1 MRISNILLM
10 VIFPTAALAE
20 WETNMPRGV
29 TPTSEVAYDLHM
41 LIFYITVVIG
51 IVVFGA
57 MLYSIIYHRKS
68 LGYKPAKFHESTKVE
83 IIWTV
88 IPFIILVGM
97 AVPATKALIMMED
110 TRDSEITLKVTG
122 YQWMWQYEYL
132 EDNVTFFSKIAEES
146 NVARRLGSGV
156 DVTTVENYLRDVD
169 HAIVLPINTKV
180 RILLTANDVIHAWWV
195 PELGGKKDA
204 IPGYVNEIWVDIKE
218 PGTYRG
224 QCAELCGKDHGFM
237 PIVVHAV
244 SKPEYYKWVG
254 IQKTNKVA
262 KNK

>member
-10 VIFPTAALAE
+10 VIFPTTALAE

-51 IVVFGA
+51 ILVFSA

-68 LGYKPAKFHESTKVE
+68 LGHEPAKFHESTKVE

-97 AVPATKALIMMED
+97 AIPATKALIMMED
-110 TRDSEITLKVTG
+110 TRDSEITVKVTG

-132 EDNVTFFSKIAEES
+132 EDDVSFFSKIDNES
-146 NVARRLGSGV
+146 NVARRLGSNV
-156 DVTTVENYLRDVD
+156 DVKKVKNYLRNVD
-169 HAIVLPINTKV
+169 NAVVLPTNTKV

-204 IPGYVNEIWVDIKE
+204 IPGFVNELWVDIKE

>member
-1 MRISNILLM
+1 MKVFTII
-10 VIFPTAALAE
+10 AATLSPSLASAD
-20 WETNMPRGV
+20 WETNMPIRV
-29 TPTSEVAYDLHM
+29 TPTSEIAYDIHM

-51 IVVFGA
+51 ILVFGA

-68 LGYKPAKFHESTKVE
+68 IGAKPAQFYESTKVE

-97 AVPATKALIMMED
+97 AIPATKALILMED

-132 EDNVTFFSKIAEES
+132 EDDVSFFSKIDDES
-146 NVARRLGSGV
+146 NKARQLNSGI
-156 DVTTVENYLRDVD
+156 DVNQVKNYLRNVD
-169 HAIVLPINTKV
+169 NIVVLPTNTKI

-204 IPGYVNEIWVDIKE
+204 IPGYINELWVDIKK
-218 PGTYRG
+218 PGIYRG

-237 PIVVHAV
+237 PIVVQAV
-244 SKPEYYKWVG
+244 SKTEYHKWVS
-254 IQKTNKVA
+254 IQQNNKVA

>member
-10 VIFPTAALAE
+10 VIFPTTALAE

-51 IVVFGA
+51 ILVFSA

-68 LGYKPAKFHESTKVE
+68 LGHEPAKFHESTKVE

-97 AVPATKALIMMED
+97 AIPATKALIMMED
-110 TRDSEITLKVTG
+110 TRDSEITVKVTG

-132 EDNVTFFSKIAEES
+132 EDDVSFFSKIDNES
-146 NVARRLGSGV
+146 NVARRLGSNV
-156 DVTTVENYLRDVD
+156 DVKKVKNYLRNVD
-169 HAIVLPINTKV
+169 NAVVLPTNTKV

-204 IPGYVNEIWVDIKE
+204 IPGFVNEIWVDIKE

>member
-1 MRISNILLM
+1 
-10 VIFPTAALAE
+10 
-20 WETNMPRGV
+20 
-29 TPTSEVAYDLHM
+29 M

-51 IVVFGA
+51 ILVFGV

-68 LGYKPAKFHESTKVE
+68 IGAKPAQFHESTKVE

-97 AVPATKALIMMED
+97 AIPATKALILMED

-132 EDNVTFFSKIAEES
+132 EDDVSFFSKIDDES
-146 NVARRLGSGV
+146 NKARQLNSGI
-156 DVTTVENYLRDVD
+156 DVNQVKNYLRNVD
-169 HAIVLPINTKV
+169 NIVVLPTNTKI

-204 IPGYVNEIWVDIKE
+204 IPGYINELWVDIKK
-218 PGTYRG
+218 PGIYRG

-237 PIVVHAV
+237 PIVVQAV
-244 SKPEYYKWVG
+244 SKTEYHKWVS
-254 IQKTNKVA
+254 IQQNNKVA

>member
-51 IVVFGA
+51 ILVFGA

-68 LGYKPAKFHESTKVE
+68 LGHEPAKFHESTKVE

-132 EDNVTFFSKIAEES
+132 EDNVTFFSKIDTES
-146 NVARRLGSGV
+146 NTARRLNSGV
-156 DVTTVENYLRDVD
+156 DVKNVNNYLRNVD
-169 HAIVLPINTKV
+169 NAVVLPINTKV

-204 IPGYVNEIWVDIKE
+204 IPGYVNEIWVDIQE

>member
-10 VIFPTAALAE
+10 VIFPTTALAE

-51 IVVFGA
+51 ILVFSA

-68 LGYKPAKFHESTKVE
+68 LGHEPAKFHESTKVE

-97 AVPATKALIMMED
+97 AIPATKALIMMED

-132 EDNVTFFSKIAEES
+132 EDDVSFFSKIDNES
-146 NVARRLGSGV
+146 NVARRLGSNV
-156 DVTTVENYLRDVD
+156 DVKKVKNYLRNVD
-169 HAIVLPINTKV
+169 NAVVLPTNTKV

-204 IPGYVNEIWVDIKE
+204 IPGYVNELWVDIKE

>member
-10 VIFPTAALAE
+10 VIFPTTALAE

-51 IVVFGA
+51 ILVFSA

-68 LGYKPAKFHESTKVE
+68 LGHEPAKFHESTKVE

-88 IPFIILVGM
+88 IPFIILVVM
-97 AVPATKALIMMED
+97 AIPATKALIMMED
-110 TRDSEITLKVTG
+110 TRDSEITVKVTG

-132 EDNVTFFSKIAEES
+132 EDDVSFFSKIDNES
-146 NVARRLGSGV
+146 NVARRLGSNV
-156 DVTTVENYLRDVD
+156 DVKKVKNYLRNVD
-169 HAIVLPINTKV
+169 NAVVLPTNTKV

-204 IPGYVNEIWVDIKE
+204 IPGFVNELWVDIKE

>member
-1 MRISNILLM
+1 M
-10 VIFPTAALAE
+10 VIFPTTALAE

-51 IVVFGA
+51 ILVFSA

-68 LGYKPAKFHESTKVE
+68 LGHEPAKFHESTKVE

-97 AVPATKALIMMED
+97 AIPATKALIMMED
-110 TRDSEITLKVTG
+110 TRDSEITVKVTG

-132 EDNVTFFSKIAEES
+132 EDDVSFFSKIDNES
-146 NVARRLGSGV
+146 NVARRLGSNV
-156 DVTTVENYLRDVD
+156 DVKKVKNYLRNVD
-169 HAIVLPINTKV
+169 NAVVLPTNTKV

-204 IPGYVNEIWVDIKE
+204 IPGFVNELWVDIKE

>member
-57 MLYSIIYHRKS
+57 MLYSILYHRKS
-68 LGYKPAKFHESTKVE
+68 LGHKPAKFHESTKVE

-132 EDNVTFFSKIAEES
+132 EDNVTFFSKISDES
-146 NVARRLGSGV
+146 NTARR
-156 DVTTVENYLRDVD
+156 
-169 HAIVLPINTKV
+169 
-180 RILLTANDVIHAWWV
+180 
-195 PELGGKKDA
+195 
-204 IPGYVNEIWVDIKE
+204 
-218 PGTYRG
+218 
-224 QCAELCGKDHGFM
+224 
-237 PIVVHAV
+237 
-244 SKPEYYKWVG
+244 
-254 IQKTNKVA
+254 
-262 KNK
+262 

>member
-156 DVTTVENYLRDVD
+156 DVATVENYLRDVD

-204 IPGYVNEIWVDIKE
+204 IPGYINEIWVDIKE

>member
-1 MRISNILLM
+1 MRILTTLLIASFPGS
-10 VIFPTAALAE
+10 IFAD

-29 TPTSEVAYDLHM
+29 TPTSEIAYDIHM

-51 IVVFGA
+51 ILVFGA

-68 LGYKPAKFHESTKVE
+68 VGHKPASFHESTKVE

-97 AVPATKALIMMED
+97 AIPATKALILMED

-132 EDNVTFFSKIAEES
+132 EDDVSFFSKIDTAS
-146 NVARRLGSGV
+146 NTARRLNSGLDVFEV
-156 DVTTVENYLRDVD
+156 DDYLRNVD
-169 HAIVLPINTKV
+169 NVVVLPTDTKI
-180 RILLTANDVIHAWWV
+180 RILLTASDVIHAWWV

-204 IPGYVNEIWVDIKE
+204 IPGYINEMWIDISK
-218 PGTYRG
+218 PGIYRG

-237 PIVVHAV
+237 PIVVKAV
-244 SKPEYYKWVG
+244 PKDEYIKWVS
-254 IQKTNKVA
+254 IQKDEKIA
-262 KNK
+262 KNR